1 MVHTSGNLQL
11 FNYGQDTAQ
20 DDTKAWE
27 CPLTVRN
34 NIFYNCPS
42 GNGYFKFYQLASRLL
57 GRKKH
62 PAGPDLLLPG
72 KEMKKSLQI
81 CANVCIFVG
90 TMVTIT
96 QIAAA
101 LGITPS
107 TVSRALSGS
116 PRVKEETRLA
126 VEQMAAQLGYQRN
139 IMASNLRR
147 GRSDIVGVIVPRIH
161 REFFSNVIGGAESLL
176 NEAGY
181 SVLICQT
188 HERFEDEVKALRTL
202 RNNRVAGVL
211 MSHAIAS
218 SDSSHVRDIL
228 GDEIPL
234 VQFDRV
240 FSDLPGAKVVSNNF
254 QGAYEATAHLIAQGY
269 RRIGTLAGYMS
280 SEAYAQRL
288 EGWRQAL
295 LNAGEEADPSIV
307 FYDTIVPETG
317 RDAALKALSAGCDAL
332 YCAGDFSALGAI
344 EALRASGVRIPQ
356 DFGIVGTANES
367 FTALMSP
374 SMSSLALNPYEMGRK
389 AAEAFLSSDEG
400 TIVVPME
407 LKIRES
413 SNHSL

>member
-1 MVHTSGNLQL
+1 
-11 FNYGQDTAQ
+11 
-20 DDTKAWE
+20 
-27 CPLTVRN
+27 
-34 NIFYNCPS
+34 
-42 GNGYFKFYQLASRLL
+42 
-57 GRKKH
+57 
-62 PAGPDLLLPG
+62 
-72 KEMKKSLQI
+72 
-81 CANVCIFVG
+81 
-90 TMVTIT
+90 MVTIT

-126 VEQMAAQLGYQRN
+126 IEQKAAELGYERN
-139 IMASNLRR
+139 IMASNLRK
-147 GRSDIVGVIVPRIH
+147 GRSDIVGVVVPRIH

-211 MSHAIAS
+211 LSHAIGS
-218 SDSSHVRDIL
+218 SDSAHIRDIL
-228 GDEIPL
+228 GGDIPL

-254 QGAYEATAHLIAQGY
+254 QGAYEATAHLVAQGY

-280 SEAYAQRL
+280 SEAYEQRL
-288 EGWRQAL
+288 GGWRQAL
-295 LNAGEEADPSIV
+295 LDIGRSAGEEIV

-317 RDAALKALSAGCDAL
+317 REAAMKALSAGCDAL

-344 EALRASGVRIPQ
+344 EALRSCGVRIPQ

-367 FTALMSP
+367 FTALMTP
-374 SMSSLALNPYEMGRK
+374 SMSSLALNPYEMGRR
-389 AAEAFLSSDEG
+389 AAEAFLNGDDG